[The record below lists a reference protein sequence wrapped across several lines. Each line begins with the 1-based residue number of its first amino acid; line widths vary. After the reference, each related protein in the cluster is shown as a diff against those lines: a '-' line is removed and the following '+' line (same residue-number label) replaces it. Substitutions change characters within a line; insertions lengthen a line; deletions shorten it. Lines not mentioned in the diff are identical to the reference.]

1 MINMYI
7 NQFCKFINQQFN
19 PFLVD
24 VPILYPL
31 KTPGVFRGCKMGT
44 LTRNELSS

>member
-1 MINMYI
+1 MSETYI
-7 NQFCKFINQQFN
+7 PNIVSQSN

-31 KTPGVFRGCKMGT
+31 KTPENLLFFWYFQG
-44 LTRNELSS
+44 L